1 MDVDVAVVGL
11 GVLGAAT
18 LRELARRGLRVIGL
32 EQFRLGHARGSS
44 HGRSRALRFLYHA
57 PEYVALLRPAVDGWR
72 ELEAESGRSIYL
84 ACGTLF
90 FARPGNQLFD
100 QNLAVMAGGGLP
112 YELLDEATARRRFPA
127 FAMTD
132 GAVGVFNPDGGLV
145 DADAAVG
152 AFLAGARAAGA
163 EIRDLTRVLGIA
175 AGSDGVALTTDDGET
190 VRAGH
195 VVVASGAWTD
205 RLVPDLALPIRVT
218 GQTWFTMRA
227 ADPAAVGP
235 DRIPVWC
242 DYDTMYYGFPD
253 HGPGLKV
260 ADDTPGR
267 EVDPDA
273 TVRHDDGGL
282 EQRRLTAYLQE
293 RFPTSDLTF
302 DEAAGC
308 LYTLTPD
315 GDFLLGPVPDSGGRT
330 SLVVGLNHAFKFA
343 PVIGRI
349 MADLAT
355 TGSTAL
361 PIDRFRLDRF
371 APAPAG

>member
-18 LRELARRGLRVIGL
+18 LRELARRGLRVVGL

-112 YELLDEATARRRFPA
+112 YELLDEATAGRRFPA

-163 EIRDLTRVLGIA
+163 QIRDLTRVLRIA
-175 AGSDGVALTTDDGET
+175 SRLGRG
-190 VRAGH
+190 RAQ
-195 VVVASGAWTD
+195 D
-205 RLVPDLALPIRVT
+205 RRRRDRPRRPRGRRV
-218 GQTWFTMRA
+218 G
-227 ADPAAVGP
+227 
-235 DRIPVWC
+235 
-242 DYDTMYYGFPD
+242 
-253 HGPGLKV
+253 
-260 ADDTPGR
+260 
-267 EVDPDA
+267 
-273 TVRHDDGGL
+273 
-282 EQRRLTAYLQE
+282 
-293 RFPTSDLTF
+293 
-302 DEAAGC
+302 
-308 LYTLTPD
+308 
-315 GDFLLGPVPDSGGRT
+315 
-330 SLVVGLNHAFKFA
+330 
-343 PVIGRI
+343 
-349 MADLAT
+349 
-355 TGSTAL
+355 
-361 PIDRFRLDRF
+361 RLDRPSR
-371 APAPAG
+371 ARSRSADPGDGSDVVHDAGGRSGRGRPRSHPRLVRLRHDVLRLPGPRPRPQGGRRHARPRGGPRRDRTPR

>member
-1 MDVDVAVVGL
+1 MDVDVAVIGL

-18 LRELARRGLRVIGL
+18 LRELARRGLRVVGL
-32 EQFRLGHARGSS
+32 EQFPLGHARGSS

-72 ELEAESGRSIYL
+72 ELEAETGRSIYL

-90 FARPGNQLFD
+90 FARPGNQIFD

-152 AFLAGARAAGA
+152 AFLAGAGAAGA
-163 EIRDLTRVLGIA
+163 EVRDLTRVLAIA
-175 AGSDGVALTTDDGET
+175 SGSDGVALTTDDGDI

-218 GQTWFTMRA
+218 GQSGSRCGRPIRPRSAPIASPSGATTTRCTTASPTTAPASRWRTTR
-227 ADPAAVGP
+227 PAARWTP
-235 DRIPVWC
+235 TRPNATMTRVWSSV
-242 DYDTMYYGFPD
+242 T
-253 HGPGLKV
+253 
-260 ADDTPGR
+260 
-267 EVDPDA
+267 
-273 TVRHDDGGL
+273 
-282 EQRRLTAYLQE
+282 
-293 RFPTSDLTF
+293 
-302 DEAAGC
+302 
-308 LYTLTPD
+308 
-315 GDFLLGPVPDSGGRT
+315 
-330 SLVVGLNHAFKFA
+330 
-343 PVIGRI
+343 
-349 MADLAT
+349 
-355 TGSTAL
+355 
-361 PIDRFRLDRF
+361 
-371 APAPAG
+371 